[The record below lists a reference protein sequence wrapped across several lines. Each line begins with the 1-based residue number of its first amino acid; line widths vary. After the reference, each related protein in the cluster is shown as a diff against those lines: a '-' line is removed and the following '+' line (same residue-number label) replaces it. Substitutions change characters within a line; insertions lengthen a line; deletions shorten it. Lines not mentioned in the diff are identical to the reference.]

1 MDWKIF
7 FTSFWMIFLTEMGD
21 KTQLTNLTLTAK
33 SKMPVVV
40 FSASILGY
48 AMATLLAILVG
59 GVLFKYV
66 PQHYIRIASGC
77 LFIVIGLLILFG
89 IL

>member
-7 FTSFWMIFLTEMGD
+7 FTSFWMIFVTEMGD
-21 KTQLTNLTLTAK
+21 KTQLTNLSLTAK
-33 SKMPVVV
+33 SKLPIVV

-48 AMATLLAILVG
+48 ASATLLAILLG
-59 GVLFKYV
+59 GVLFKYI
-66 PQHYIRIASGC
+66 PQHYIQTASGC
-77 LFIVIGLLILFG
+77 LFVAIGVLILLG

>member
-21 KTQLTNLTLTAK
+21 KTQLANLSLTAE
-33 SKMPVVV
+33 SKKPAVV

-48 AMATLLAILVG
+48 AMATLFAVLVG
-59 GVLFKYV
+59 GILFKYV

-77 LFIVIGLLILFG
+77 LFVVIGFLILFG

>member
-7 FTSFWMIFLTEMGD
+7 FTSFWMIFVTEMGD
-21 KTQLTNLTLTAK
+21 KTQLTNLSLTAE
-33 SKMPVVV
+33 SKQPLIV
-40 FSASILGY
+40 FTASVLGY
-48 AMATLLAILVG
+48 AAATLLAIVFG

-66 PQHYIRIASGC
+66 PQHYIQIASGS
-77 LFIVIGLLILFG
+77 LFVVIGILILFG

>member
-7 FTSFWMIFLTEMGD
+7 FTTFWMIFVTEMGD
-21 KTQLTNLTLTAK
+21 KTQLTNLSLTAK
-33 SKMPVVV
+33 SKLPIVV

-48 AMATLLAILVG
+48 AVATLLAIIFG
-59 GVLFKYV
+59 GVLFRYV
-66 PQHYIRIASGC
+66 PQHYIQIASGC
-77 LFIVIGLLILFG
+77 LFVVIGILILFG